1 MGSCQSAPDAA
12 APVPMF
18 LPSSQTKTHGNG
30 NGSYAT
36 ESMTI
41 EQSRQFAQV
50 NGGGTSKPTENGS
63 LPGDTTSQSTTPS
76 PAAVSVQSSMTNTA
90 TASANG
96 TGTGGATVALAAFTT
111 VGGTSLSQSH
121 GSADTSFSDHALI
134 GGATTALAADE
145 SCDISSIGSG
155 TAGSMGGGSSFLGG
169 VGSGGGSL
177 NRDRDR
183 STGNLHR
190 RANSVIGLDTMI
202 DSRREEGGLTAN
214 VVHMEVPFG
223 KPIEE
228 VYDGVQTGPVLGSG
242 ISGVV
247 RLVTHKATGVKY
259 AVKCLDLGL
268 VNTEEGLM
276 QLREEIFIMCQLDH
290 PNIVRLEEVY
300 ESHSEIYLVQELCLG
315 GELFD
320 RLDEQPDYHYTE
332 AECARLIK
340 QMLCAVRYLHSKGII
355 HRDLKLENFLFS
367 SSAPDSELKMID
379 FGLSKHFQYGEIQQQ
394 AVGTPYTVAPEVI
407 RGRYDERC
415 DIWAIGVISFLLLS
429 GDPPFGGCGGPEP
442 LMVVRQNILNGSFEF
457 EPAEIWDLV
466 SDLGKEFINALL
478 VTNPKFRPT
487 AMEAQNLSWMEEWAY
502 RTKSDNDNILNPNVV
517 RALVNFKE
525 YSDMRKLLCE
535 VLSFTLLPE
544 QIKDLRKEFE
554 TLDTDGSGEIS
565 LLSLKQVLVTN
576 AGAGS
581 LGALT
586 EEEVE
591 DIFNAMRVK
600 KTETTIRWHEF
611 IAAGLSQCEVD
622 DRNLR
627 LAFDRLDNDHKGYVT
642 LDDIMDL
649 MGSDAVQGED
659 ALTKMWSDSM
669 RDSNCSAARITYE
682 DFVLIMKGQTRDF
695 EAEVVGVSRSDSG
708 QRLNGALLH
717 AVNEVDEAE
726 IHLRS
731 AKCKSE
737 INLRSVK
744 QPKFDNLI
752 HIGKEIVAAPA
763 AVTAPPEIKPIT
775 GFSPH
780 LTPVPSELQGLE
792 SPLSMDNNDAMPMAS
807 EFLGMPLLPLFAS
820 PSTPERVPLS
830 ESKKSLYVMDNFMGN
845 STTSNPEATDTFL
858 LPQIPKPR
866 IIHVRGKS
874 RSFDEREMKSSFIVE
889 QVPLVIDSR
898 RAVAKPEHDPEKKKT
913 FANNKQMSALQ
924 VNRKLYR
931 SHRQMRL
938 SVIDACKRFED
949 QQTKHA
955 HGVLLAEKNLDT
967 AGDFAGLV
975 MRRVENK
982 TVSSEE
988 VKNLLEKNRKEQQDL
1003 MDKANKRSGGR
1014 RSRRK
1019 KTVSD
1024 LSTMMCSISMDELT
1038 QAMTPGTM
1046 STIPPIIET
1055 KPLEYLD
1062 DDTDFRRATVP
1073 GEFRKVSDPFGSHG
1087 KYSGI
1092 MSSNFIELN

>member
-1 MGSCQSAPDAA
+1 MAHSNSTPKTADNASLDAGSHQSP
-12 APVPMF
+12 P
-18 LPSSQTKTHGNG
+18 L
-30 NGSYAT
+30 
-36 ESMTI
+36 
-41 EQSRQFAQV
+41 
-50 NGGGTSKPTENGS
+50 
-63 LPGDTTSQSTTPS
+63 
-76 PAAVSVQSSMTNTA
+76 
-90 TASANG
+90 
-96 TGTGGATVALAAFTT
+96 GGATAALAAMSSIGSS
-111 VGGTSLSQSH
+111 GGSERAL
-121 GSADTSFSDHALI
+121 GASAAL
-134 GGATTALAADE
+134 DE
-145 SCDISSIGSG
+145 RSCDISSIGSG
-155 TAGSMGGGSSFLGG
+155 NSAVSSQGERIK
-169 VGSGGGSL
+169 SS
-177 NRDRDR
+177 
-183 STGNLHR
+183 GNLHR
-190 RANSVIGLDTMI
+190 KSLSVIGLDSMI
-202 DSRREEGGLTAN
+202 DNRREEGGLTAN

-268 VNTEEGLM
+268 VDTEEGLM

-415 DIWAIGVISFLLLS
+415 DIWAIGVIAFLLLS
-429 GDPPFGGCGGPEP
+429 GEPPFGGCGGPEP
-442 LMVVRQNILNGSFEF
+442 LMVVRQNILNGNFEF
-457 EPAEIWDLV
+457 EPADIWDLV
-466 SDLGKEFINALL
+466 SGKAKEFINALL

-487 AMEAQNLSWMEEWAY
+487 AMDAQKLDWLMEWAH
-502 RTKSDNDNILNPNVV
+502 RTNMDNDHTLNPNVV

-525 YSDMRKLLCE
+525 FSDMRKLLCE

-627 LAFDRLDNDHKGYVT
+627 LAFDRLDNDHKGVSISIVNGVTIYSALFSLCLMCIFISRFIFLMFASFFSLLSSQIQYVT

-649 MGSDAVQGED
+649 MGSDAVQGEE
-659 ALTKMWSDSM
+659 ALRKMWKESLKDC
-669 RDSNCSAARITYE
+669 NCSAARITYD

-695 EAEVVGVSRSDSG
+695 ETELDGVERTDSG
-708 QRLNGALLH
+708 QKLNGAWVH
-717 AVNEVDEAE
+717 AVDEVEK
-726 IHLRS
+726 RTS
-731 AKCKSE
+731 
-737 INLRSVK
+737 N
-744 QPKFDNLI
+744 PKLDSLVEEPAI
-752 HIGKEIVAAPA
+752 AALGA
-763 AVTAPPEIKPIT
+763 
-775 GFSPH
+775 FSPY
-780 LTPVPSELQGLE
+780 TTDDSGLDLDID
-792 SPLSMDNNDAMPMAS
+792 SPLSMDDEDPMQITTPFMAMPA
-807 EFLGMPLLPLFAS
+807 LPP
-820 PSTPERVPLS
+820 PSTTNRVPII
-830 ESKKSLYVMDNFMGN
+830 ESKTPQSFQSDLIAE
-845 STTSNPEATDTFL
+845 STCSNPEAEKDSYL
-858 LPQIPKPR
+858 VPQLPRPSV
-866 IIHVRGKS
+866 IHTRGKS
-874 RSFDEREMKSSFIVE
+874 RSFDEREMKATFD
-889 QVPLVIDSR
+889 IDSR
-898 RAVAKPEHDPEKKKT
+898 RALALPEHDPAMKKS
-913 FANNKQMSALQ
+913 FASDKNQMSALQ
-924 VNRKLYR
+924 VNRQLYR

-938 SVIDACKRFED
+938 SVIDACKRFEE
-949 QQTKHA
+949 QQERRA
-955 HGVLLAEKNLDT
+955 LGVLLAEKNLNSVV
-967 AGDFAGLV
+967 GFAGLV

-988 VKNLLEKNRKEQQDL
+988 VKNLLEKNRKEQKEL
-1003 MDKANKRSGGR
+1003 MEKANKRSGGR

-1024 LSTMMCSISMDELT
+1024 LSTMMCS
-1038 QAMTPGTM
+1038 M
-1046 STIPPIIET
+1046 SSEEITKAVEPVRNSTVPPVIET
-1055 KPLEYLD
+1055 KPLEFHD
-1062 DDTDFRRATVP
+1062 DDTNFRSATIP
-1073 GEFRKVSDPFGSHG
+1073 GEFRKVKDPFGSHG
-1087 KYSGI
+1087 KYAAI
-1092 MSSNFIELN
+1092 MSSN

>member
-1 MGSCQSAPDAA
+1 MGSCQSAETATS
-12 APVPMF
+12 APPTS
-18 LPSSQTKTHGNG
+18 PSVQKMTSVRVANDEESKPLANGRHISNG
-30 NGSYAT
+30 NVTPISAGQAKGPSREQPVAASPPQKDYAVERDRVT
-36 ESMTI
+36 
-41 EQSRQFAQV
+41 V
-50 NGGGTSKPTENGS
+50 NGTSKTENTS
-63 LPGDTTSQSTTPS
+63 FPGDANSHHTRTSHSMQST
-76 PAAVSVQSSMTNTA
+76 NT
-90 TASANG
+90 G
-96 TGTGGATVALAAFTT
+96 PGGGVGGASSALAATST
-111 VGGTSLSQSH
+111 SVSLSN
-121 GSADTSFSDHALI
+121 GSEAGASESNLMGASTS
-134 GGATTALAADE
+134 ALAVADE
-145 SCDISSIGSG
+145 RSDISSIGSG
-155 TAGSMGGGSSFLGG
+155 TAGSTGGGSLVGS
-169 VGSGGGSL
+169 GSGGGLQNSH
-177 NRDRDR
+177 R
-183 STGNLHR
+183 STGNLHKR
-190 RANSVIGLDTMI
+190 GSSVIGLDSMI
-202 DSRREEGGLTAN
+202 DKRREESGFVAN

-268 VNTEEGLM
+268 VDTEEGLM

-415 DIWAIGVISFLLLS
+415 DIWAIGVIAFLLLS

-442 LMVVRQNILNGSFEF
+442 LMVVRSNILDGAFEF

-466 SDLGKEFINALL
+466 SDKAKEFINALL
-478 VTNPKFRPT
+478 VTNPKYRPT
-487 AMEAQNLSWMEEWAY
+487 AMDAQKLSWLEEWAH
-502 RTKSDNDNILNPNVV
+502 RTKTDNDHTLNPNVV

-525 YSDMRKLLCE
+525 FSDMRKLLCE

-554 TLDTDGSGEIS
+554 TLDTEGSGEIS

-649 MGSDAVQGED
+649 MGSDAVQGEE
-659 ALTKMWSDSM
+659 ALRKMWRDSM
-669 RDSNCSAARITYE
+669 KDCNCSAARITYD

-695 EAEVVGVSRSDSG
+695 ESETPGVARTDSG

-726 IHLRS
+726 I
-731 AKCKSE
+731 
-737 INLRSVK
+737 NLRSTK
-744 QPKFDNLI
+744 AKSEQS
-752 HIGKEIVAAPA
+752 APDA
-763 AVTAPPEIKPIT
+763 GLSTGDMATPINMKPIN
-775 GFSPH
+775 GFSSY
-780 LTPVPSELQGLE
+780 LTPNASNLQVMD
-792 SPLSMDNNDAMPMAS
+792 SPLSMDDNDGVMIPQ
-807 EFLGMPLLPLFAS
+807 FLGVPTFS
-820 PSTPERVPLS
+820 QTSTPKRGAAS
-830 ESKKSLYVMDNFMGN
+830 ESKKPKSEDNRLSNDTEPKDNYLMD
-845 STTSNPEATDTFL
+845 A
-858 LPQIPKPR
+858 PKPSGV
-866 IIHVRGKS
+866 HVRVKS
-874 RSFDEREMKSSFIVE
+874 RSFDEREMKNAFD
-889 QVPLVIDSR
+889 IDSR
-898 RAVAKPEHDPEKKKT
+898 RAVALPEHDPETKQM
-913 FANNKQMSALQ
+913 FANDKQMSALQ
-924 VNRKLYR
+924 VNRQLYR

-938 SVIDACKRFED
+938 SVIDACKRFEE
-949 QQTKHA
+949 QQAKHA
-955 HGVLLAEKNLDT
+955 HGVLLAEKKNMAN
-967 AGDFAGLV
+967 AGGIAGLV

-988 VKNLLEKNRKEQQDL
+988 VKNLLEKNRREQQDL
-1003 MDKANKRSGGR
+1003 MDKANRRSGGR

-1024 LSTMMCSISMDELT
+1024 LSIMVGSISSEE
-1038 QAMTPGTM
+1038 MTNAKKSKGTGL
-1046 STIPPIIET
+1046 TIPPVIET
-1055 KPLEYLD
+1055 EPLEFTD
-1062 DDTDFRRATVP
+1062 DDTNFRSATVP
-1073 GEFRKVSDPFGSHG
+1073 GEFRKVKDPFGSHG
-1087 KYSGI
+1087 KYAVI
-1092 MSSNFIELN
+1092 VSSI

>member
-1 MGSCQSAPDAA
+1 MGSCQSSEVATNVPSPSTKSMPPKTAA
-12 APVPMF
+12 ETTTAMTNHKQNETSLNGGHKINCNGDPSTENPAIEQPLAS
-18 LPSSQTKTHGNG
+18 LPPQKEVIADRVTANGTSQTES
-30 NGSYAT
+30 GS
-36 ESMTI
+36 
-41 EQSRQFAQV
+41 F
-50 NGGGTSKPTENGS
+50 
-63 LPGDTTSQSTTPS
+63 PGYSNSQST
-76 PAAVSVQSSMTNTA
+76 PAGASIQSSK
-90 TASANG
+90 
-96 TGTGGATVALAAFTT
+96 TGTGAAVGGATAALAAA
-111 VGGTSLSQSH
+111 TSIGDSNEL
-121 GSADTSFSDHALI
+121 DTGAMDALFL
-134 GGATTALAADE
+134 GGATAALAAADE
-145 SCDISSIGSG
+145 RSDISSIGSG
-155 TAGSMGGGSSFLGG
+155 TAGSVGGSTGGGFATSHKS
-169 VGSGGGSL
+169 SGG
-177 NRDRDR
+177 
-183 STGNLHR
+183 LHR
-190 RANSVIGLDTMI
+190 RLNSSSVIGLDTMI
-202 DSRREEGGLTAN
+202 DTRREEGGLHTN
-214 VVHMEVPFG
+214 IVHMEVPFG

-268 VNTEEGLM
+268 VDTEEGLM

-407 RGRYDERC
+407 RGKYDERC
-415 DIWAIGVISFLLLS
+415 DIWAIGVIAFLLLS

-442 LMVVRQNILNGSFEF
+442 MMVVRSNILNGAFDF

-466 SDLGKEFINALL
+466 SDKAKEFINKLL
-478 VTNPKFRPT
+478 VTDPKFRPT
-487 AMEAQNLSWMEEWAY
+487 AMDAQKVGWMEEWANK
-502 RTKSDNDNILNPNVV
+502 TKADNDQTLNPSVV
-517 RALVNFKE
+517 KALVNFKE
-525 YSDMRKLLCE
+525 FSDMRKLLCE

-649 MGSDAVQGED
+649 MGSDVVQGEE
-659 ALTKMWSDSM
+659 ALRKMWKDSLK
-669 RDSNCSAARITYE
+669 DCNCSAARITYE

-695 EAEVVGVSRSDSG
+695 EAEAPGVTRSDSG
-708 QRLNGALLH
+708 QRLNGAVLF

-726 IHLRS
+726 
-731 AKCKSE
+731 A
-737 INLRSVK
+737 NLRSTKLNADVH
-744 QPKFDNLI
+744 PN
-752 HIGKEIVAAPA
+752 IGADAVSATGVTTTPQSMKAISAFVAP
-763 AVTAPPEIKPIT
+763 
-775 GFSPH
+775 
-780 LTPVPSELQGLE
+780 LTPDVSDLRVLD
-792 SPLSMDNNDAMPMAS
+792 SPLSMDDNGGMPITSQFPGLPTFPTPTTPKRGILPDAKSLDDAM
-807 EFLGMPLLPLFAS
+807 
-820 PSTPERVPLS
+820 
-830 ESKKSLYVMDNFMGN
+830 GN
-845 STTSNPEATDTFL
+845 TINSNPERKDTYL
-858 LPQIPKPR
+858 TEIPKPNTV
-866 IIHVRGKS
+866 HVRGKS
-874 RSFDEREMKSSFIVE
+874 RSFDERELKTTFD
-889 QVPLVIDSR
+889 IDSR
-898 RAVAKPEHDPEKKKT
+898 RALALPEHDPKMKNA
-913 FANNKQMSALQ
+913 FVNDKQLSALQ
-924 VNRKLYR
+924 ANRQLYR

-938 SVIDACKRFED
+938 SVIDACKRFEE

-955 HGVLLAEKNLDT
+955 HGVLLAEKNIDNV
-967 AGDFAGLV
+967 GFAGLV

-988 VKNLLEKNRKEQQDL
+988 VKNLLEKNRKEQRSL
-1003 MDKANKRSGGR
+1003 MEKANRRSGGR

-1019 KTVSD
+1019 RTVSD
-1024 LSTMMCSISMDELT
+1024 LSTMMGSLSSEEMTKVAVKSM
-1038 QAMTPGTM
+1038 
-1046 STIPPIIET
+1046 IPPVIET
-1055 KPLEYLD
+1055 QPLEFSV
-1062 DDTDFRRATVP
+1062 DDTNFRNATVP
-1073 GEFRKVSDPFGSHG
+1073 GEFRKVRDPFGSHG
-1087 KYSGI
+1087 KYAAI
-1092 MSSNFIELN
+1092 MS